1 VLLIRCAELR
11 VREWTERGAAI
22 APPPLCTDLI
32 VASRTPPLLASGEIG
47 EGAGAERYVLHERTR
62 GCVDG
67 QGLLGMQAGEG
78 KCACDVRSNQDPWS
92 GQVTSDDPGLW
103 IR

>member
-1 VLLIRCAELR
+1 
-11 VREWTERGAAI
+11 
-22 APPPLCTDLI
+22 
-32 VASRTPPLLASGEIG
+32 
-47 EGAGAERYVLHERTR
+47 VLHERTR